1 MIISDGANIFP
12 AEIESAMIEMPQRL
26 DCAVFGIADKEF
38 GEKVVAT
45 VTCQVAHSLSLQ
57 QVHAFL
63 DGKISRSKYPRQLDL
78 HDSLPRE
85 ESEKVLKQRL
95 KVAYAS

>member
-1 MIISDGANIFP
+1 
-12 AEIESAMIEMPQRL
+12 
-26 DCAVFGIADKEF
+26 
-38 GEKVVAT
+38 VA
-45 VTCQVAHSLSLQ
+45 CQVGHSLSLQ

-63 DGKISRSKYPRQLDL
+63 DGKISRFKYPRQLDL

-85 ESEKVLKQRL
+85 ESGKVFKQRL